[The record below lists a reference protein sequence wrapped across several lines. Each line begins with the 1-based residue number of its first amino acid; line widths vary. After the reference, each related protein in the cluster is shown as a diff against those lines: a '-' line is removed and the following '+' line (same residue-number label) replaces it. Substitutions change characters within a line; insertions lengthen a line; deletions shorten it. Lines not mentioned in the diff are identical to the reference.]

1 VPGRL
6 DAIDWKILRELQDD
20 GRMTNVELARRV
32 GISAP
37 PCLRAGRAATCGG
50 RAEVAFAMP
59 VRVYYQDTDAAGVVF
74 HATYLDFMERAR
86 VEWLRSQG
94 FEPQELAR
102 RFRLVFIVRHLDV
115 AYMKPAVLDD
125 LLAVTA
131 AVQKLGRAQVT
142 LVQEVLRGSEALVRA
157 SVNLACVATGS
168 LKPMPVPEEVL
179 ASFADETLLPVEA
192 TA

>member
-1 VPGRL
+1 
-6 DAIDWKILRELQDD
+6 
-20 GRMTNVELARRV
+20 M
-32 GISAP
+32 
-37 PCLRAGRAATCGG
+37 
-50 RAEVAFAMP
+50 AFTMP

-115 AYMKPAVLDD
+115 AYVKPAVLDD

-142 LVQEVLRGSEALVRA
+142 LLQEVLRGREALVRA
-157 SVNLACVATGS
+157 SVNLACVVTGS
-168 LKPMPVPEEVL
+168 LKPMPVPDEVL
-179 ASFADETLLPVEA
+179 ASFADETVLPVEA

>member
-1 VPGRL
+1 M
-6 DAIDWKILRELQDD
+6 AF
-20 GRMTNVELARRV
+20 
-32 GISAP
+32 GI
-37 PCLRAGRAATCGG
+37 
-50 RAEVAFAMP
+50 P

-74 HATYLDFMERAR
+74 HANYLDFMERAR
-86 VEWLRSQG
+86 VEWLRVQG

-102 RFRLVFIVRHLDV
+102 RFRLIFIVRRLDI

-125 LLAVTA
+125 LVTVTA

-142 LVQEVLRGSEALVRA
+142 LVQEVMRGNEALVRA

-168 LKPMPVPEEVL
+168 LKPMPVPDQVL
-179 ASFADETLLPVEA
+179 ASLADEGLLPLEA

>member
-1 VPGRL
+1 MSF
-6 DAIDWKILRELQDD
+6 AI
-20 GRMTNVELARRV
+20 
-32 GISAP
+32 
-37 PCLRAGRAATCGG
+37 
-50 RAEVAFAMP
+50 P

-86 VEWLRSQG
+86 VEWLRNQG

>member
-1 VPGRL
+1 
-6 DAIDWKILRELQDD
+6 
-20 GRMTNVELARRV
+20 M
-32 GISAP
+32 
-37 PCLRAGRAATCGG
+37 
-50 RAEVAFAMP
+50 AFTMP

-115 AYMKPAVLDD
+115 AYVKPAVLDD

-131 AVQKLGRAQVT
+131 AVQKLGRAQLT
-142 LVQEVLRGSEALVRA
+142 LVQEVLRGREALVRA

-168 LKPMPVPEEVL
+168 LKPMPVPDEVL
-179 ASFADETLLPVEA
+179 ASFADETVLPVEA

>member
-1 VPGRL
+1 
-6 DAIDWKILRELQDD
+6 
-20 GRMTNVELARRV
+20 M
-32 GISAP
+32 SS
-37 PCLRAGRAATCGG
+37 
-50 RAEVAFAMP
+50 FALP

-86 VEWLRSQG
+86 VEWLRRQG

-102 RFRLVFIVRHLDV
+102 RFRVVFIVRQLQL
-115 AYMKPAVLDD
+115 AYLKPAVLDD
-125 LLAVTA
+125 LVTVTA

-142 LVQEVLRGSEALVRA
+142 LMQEVLRGKDALVRA

-168 LKPMPVPEEVL
+168 LKPMPVPNEVL
-179 ASFADETLLPVEA
+179 ASFSNEVLLPLEA

>member
-1 VPGRL
+1 
-6 DAIDWKILRELQDD
+6 
-20 GRMTNVELARRV
+20 M
-32 GISAP
+32 
-37 PCLRAGRAATCGG
+37 
-50 RAEVAFAMP
+50 AFAMP

-102 RFRLVFIVRHLDV
+102 RFRLLFIVRHLDI
-115 AYMKPAVLDD
+115 AYVKPAMLDD
-125 LLAVTA
+125 LVTVTA

-157 SVNLACVATGS
+157 SVNLACVATGN
-168 LKPMPVPEEVL
+168 LKPMPVPDEVL
-179 ASFADETLLPVEA
+179 ASFADETVLPVEA

>member
-1 VPGRL
+1 
-6 DAIDWKILRELQDD
+6 
-20 GRMTNVELARRV
+20 
-32 GISAP
+32 
-37 PCLRAGRAATCGG
+37 
-50 RAEVAFAMP
+50 VAFAMP

-86 VEWLRSQG
+86 VEWLRNQG

-131 AVQKLGRAQVT
+131 AVQKLGRAQLT
-142 LVQEVLRGSEALVRA
+142 LVQEVLRGREALVRA

-179 ASFADETLLPVEA
+179 ASFADETQLPLEA

>member
-1 VPGRL
+1 
-6 DAIDWKILRELQDD
+6 
-20 GRMTNVELARRV
+20 M
-32 GISAP
+32 
-37 PCLRAGRAATCGG
+37 
-50 RAEVAFAMP
+50 AFAMP

-94 FEPQELAR
+94 FEPQELER
-102 RFRLVFIVRHLDV
+102 RFRLLFIVRHLDI
-115 AYMKPAVLDD
+115 AYVKPAVLDD
-125 LLAVTA
+125 LVTVTA

-142 LVQEVLRGSEALVRA
+142 LLQEVLRGSEALVRA

>member
-1 VPGRL
+1 MASKVQEL
-6 DAIDWKILRELQDD
+6 SRELAEQDPE
-20 GRMTNVELARRV
+20 MF
-32 GISAP
+32 
-37 PCLRAGRAATCGG
+37 
-50 RAEVAFAMP
+50 FAIP

-86 VEWLRSQG
+86 VEWLRDQG

-102 RFRLVFIVRHLDV
+102 RFGLVFIVRHLDI

-125 LLAVTA
+125 LVTVTA
-131 AVQKLGRAQVT
+131 AVQKLGGAQVT
-142 LVQEVLRGSEALVRA
+142 LVQEILRGKEALVRA

-168 LKPMPVPEEVL
+168 LKPMPVPEEVR
-179 ASFADETLLPVEA
+179 AMFADEVLLPVEA

>member
-1 VPGRL
+1 
-6 DAIDWKILRELQDD
+6 
-20 GRMTNVELARRV
+20 M
-32 GISAP
+32 
-37 PCLRAGRAATCGG
+37 
-50 RAEVAFAMP
+50 AFAMP

-102 RFRLVFIVRHLDV
+102 RFRLLFIVRHLDI
-115 AYMKPAVLDD
+115 AYLKPAMLDD
-125 LLAVTA
+125 LVTVTA

-157 SVNLACVATGS
+157 SVNLACVATGN
-168 LKPMPVPEEVL
+168 LKPMPVPDEVL
-179 ASFADETLLPVEA
+179 ASFADETVLPVEA

>member
-1 VPGRL
+1 
-6 DAIDWKILRELQDD
+6 
-20 GRMTNVELARRV
+20 M
-32 GISAP
+32 
-37 PCLRAGRAATCGG
+37 
-50 RAEVAFAMP
+50 AFTMP

-86 VEWLRSQG
+86 VEWLRNQG

-102 RFRLVFIVRHLDV
+102 RFRLLFIVRHLDI
-115 AYMKPAVLDD
+115 AFIKPAVLDD
-125 LLAVTA
+125 LLTVTA

-142 LVQEVLRGSEALVRA
+142 MVQEVMRGRETLVRA

-168 LKPMPVPEEVL
+168 LKPMAVPDAVL
-179 ASFADETLLPVEA
+179 ASFADEVPLPVEA

>member
-1 VPGRL
+1 
-6 DAIDWKILRELQDD
+6 
-20 GRMTNVELARRV
+20 
-32 GISAP
+32 
-37 PCLRAGRAATCGG
+37 
-50 RAEVAFAMP
+50 MP

-102 RFRLVFIVRHLDV
+102 RFRLVFIVRHLEV
-115 AYMKPAVLDD
+115 AYVKPAVLDD
-125 LLAVTA
+125 LLVVTA
-131 AVQKLGRAQVT
+131 AVQKLGRAQLT
-142 LVQEVLRGSEALVRA
+142 LVQEVLRGREALVRA

-179 ASFADETLLPVEA
+179 ASFADETQLPLEA

>member
-1 VPGRL
+1 L
-6 DAIDWKILRELQDD
+6 
-20 GRMTNVELARRV
+20 
-32 GISAP
+32 
-37 PCLRAGRAATCGG
+37 
-50 RAEVAFAMP
+50 AFAMP

-131 AVQKLGRAQVT
+131 AVQNLGRAQVT

-179 ASFADETLLPVEA
+179 ASFAGETLLPVEA

>member
-1 VPGRL
+1 
-6 DAIDWKILRELQDD
+6 
-20 GRMTNVELARRV
+20 M
-32 GISAP
+32 
-37 PCLRAGRAATCGG
+37 
-50 RAEVAFAMP
+50 AFTMP

-86 VEWLRSQG
+86 VEWLRNQG

-102 RFRLVFIVRHLDV
+102 RFRLVFIVRHLDI
-115 AYMKPAVLDD
+115 AFMKPAVLDD
-125 LLAVTA
+125 LVTVTA

-142 LVQEVLRGSEALVRA
+142 LVQEVMRGRETLVRA

-168 LKPMPVPEEVL
+168 LKPMPVPDQVL
-179 ASFADETLLPVEA
+179 ASFTDEGLLPLEA